1 MPFCKIE
8 LKAARPPSLP
18 DYPKI
23 LNTLGDHIRKK
34 RLDLGLL
41 QKDVANIIC
50 TNESTI
56 WNWENNYA
64 SPFLSNIPKITKF
77 LGYIP
82 FDTSNQTLGDKII
95 IYSKLSGLS
104 QRKFA
109 RIIGIDPSTL
119 GHWEHGKTKPNPDKL
134 AKFIANI

>member
-8 LKAARPPSLP
+8 LKAARPPSSP
-18 DYPKI
+18 DYPNT

-34 RLDLGLL
+34 RLDLGLH
-41 QKDVANIIC
+41 QKDVAQIID
-50 TNESTI
+50 TTENTI

-64 SPFLSNIPKITKF
+64 TPSLPYIPKIIKF

-82 FDTSNQTLGDKII
+82 FDNSNQTLGDKIL
-95 IYSKLSGLS
+95 IYRKLHGLS
-104 QRKFA
+104 QREFA
-109 RIIGIDPSTL
+109 RLLGIDPSTL
-119 GHWEHGKTKPNPDKL
+119 GHWEKGKSKPSPDKL